1 MNSIYKWGKN
11 TIKNSIF
18 DKEVEIGIS
27 ERLKASSNLGDID
40 VLCIHKPTKTILLLE
55 CKNVRSGRTAMEQYH
70 ELNNFKEDWIIKHLK
85 RFNWVKDNL
94 NQLEQIYKLQ
104 LENYKVKAFMITP
117 YQMSLPFLKK
127 DEHEIPMVSFHR
139 IQQEGIDVLL

>member
-1 MNSIYKWGKN
+1 MSCDQNMALCTSSLLIYFNQSLTSNKHDQQY
-11 TIKNSIF
+11 I
-18 DKEVEIGIS
+18 EIYQI
-27 ERLKASSNLGDID
+27 E
-40 VLCIHKPTKTILLLE
+40 
-55 CKNVRSGRTAMEQYH
+55 Y
-70 ELNNFKEDWIIKHLK
+70 
-85 RFNWVKDNL
+85 
-94 NQLEQIYKLQ
+94 QIYKLQ